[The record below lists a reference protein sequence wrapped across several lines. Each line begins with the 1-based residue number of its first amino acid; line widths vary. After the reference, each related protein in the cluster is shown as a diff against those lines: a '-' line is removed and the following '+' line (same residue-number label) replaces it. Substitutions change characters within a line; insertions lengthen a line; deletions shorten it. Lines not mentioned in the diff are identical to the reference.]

1 MYIMYIYIYNCLI
14 LTCEKEIY
22 NVIWS
27 PNRPPASVTEE
38 KSGTGVIAY
47 VLGYP
52 SSELASETVFTSGPP
67 SSPQS
72 VNNHIVVVTMTGKGD
87 NPKAYVNNFFYSS
100 F

>member
-1 MYIMYIYIYNCLI
+1 MYIYNCLI

-27 PNRPPASVTEE
+27 PNRPPTSVTEE

-52 SSELASETVFTSGPP
+52 SSELASEKMFTSGPP

-72 VNNHIVVVTMTGKGD
+72 VNNHIVVVTMTGKG
-87 NPKAYVNNFFYSS
+87 VNIFFYSS

>member
-1 MYIMYIYIYNCLI
+1 MYIMYIYICLI

-27 PNRPPASVTEE
+27 PNRPPTSVTEE

-52 SSELASETVFTSGPP
+52 SSELASEKCLLQHPFVASKCEQSHRGDDYDWEGGQ
-67 SSPQS
+67 PQS
-72 VNNHIVVVTMTGKGD
+72 ICQW
-87 NPKAYVNNFFYSS
+87 FL
-100 F
+100 